1 MSLFDAFRAAPAA
14 PATSANANPTVPSAA
29 TAPVP
34 VAQPGA
40 APATPA
46 EPASPLAKYTD
57 LWKTDPN
64 AKPDAPFSFNSD
76 PAKLLDTAKTVDFT
90 KVISPELQARITA
103 GGADAQTAMMEAMNG
118 VAQMSF
124 AQSAH
129 ASAKIVESA
138 LQAQED
144 RFKEMLPQ
152 LIKQHSVADS
162 FRNDNPLL
170 TDPALAPMV
179 GALQVQFT
187 KQYPQA
193 TAAEIKSHVNDFL
206 NGAADKIHSSRPQ
219 PKAAVVKKTEDWE
232 RFFTQAQSN

>member
-1 MSLFDAFRAAPAA
+1 MSIFDAFKAAPAA
-14 PATSANANPTVPSAA
+14 PANSANANPGVPNSNNS
-29 TAPVP
+29 PVP
-34 VAQPGA
+34 A
-40 APATPA
+40 APAAGNPA
-46 EPASPLAKYTD
+46 ATGEPASPLAKYTD

-103 GGADAQTAMMEAMNG
+103 GGADAQSAMMEAMNG

-187 KQYPQA
+187 RQYPNA

-206 NGAADKIHSSRPQ
+206 NGAADKIQAARPQ
-219 PKAAVVKKTEDWE
+219 PKAAATKKTEEWE
-232 RFFTQAQSN
+232 RFFTS

>member
-1 MSLFDAFRAAPAA
+1 MASIFDSFKAAPA
-14 PATSANANPTVPSAA
+14 PAANSANTNPTVPSA
-29 TAPVP
+29 TTI
-34 VAQPGA
+34 
-40 APATPA
+40 PATNSGTNTDPA
-46 EPASPLAKYTD
+46 TTTANVSPLDKYTD

-76 PAKLLDTAKTVDFT
+76 PAKLLDTAKGIDFT
-90 KVISPELQARITA
+90 KVISPELQARITG
-103 GGADAQTAMMEAMNG
+103 GGADAQSALMEAMND
-118 VAQMSF
+118 VTRLSYAT
-124 AQSAH
+124 SAH
-129 ASAKIVESA
+129 ASAKMVESA
-138 LQAQED
+138 LQVQED
-144 RFKEMLPQ
+144 RFKAMLPN

-206 NGAADKIHSSRPQ
+206 NGAADKIQSARPQ
-219 PKAAVVKKTEDWE
+219 PKTAATKKSEDWE
-232 RFFTQAQSN
+232 KFFIS